1 MSFDILIMRHTY
13 MGRMEIGTP
22 MFDKIVDIL
31 TTIVTYVIVFI
42 LALAIVFALGLM
54 YRNAKE
60 KIRIINYIRTQ
71 YQTEEDKRGEQNGY

>member
-1 MSFDILIMRHTY
+1 MSSDILIMRHTY
-13 MGRMEIGTP
+13 MGRMEIGIP

-71 YQTEEDKRGEQNGY
+71 YQTEEDACVSTF